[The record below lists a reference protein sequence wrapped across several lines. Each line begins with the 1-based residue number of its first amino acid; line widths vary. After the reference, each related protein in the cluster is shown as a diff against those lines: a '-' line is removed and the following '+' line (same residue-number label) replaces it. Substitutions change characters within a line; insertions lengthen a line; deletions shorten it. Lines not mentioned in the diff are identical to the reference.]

1 MAVPRVFV
9 IVLDHLFDLLRWG
22 IVMEGIEHVY
32 HPFQWFDAYEVA
44 AFNQGVDEG
53 VIDSSAVCLLKR

>member
-1 MAVPRVFV
+1 
-9 IVLDHLFDLLRWG
+9 
-22 IVMEGIEHVY
+22 MEGIEHVY